1 MHQAILILLLGVLA
15 SCQSTH
21 DGFGYRKKLHPADV
35 RNWQADLINHDEP
48 GWDRLGLWRR
58 LEGSPPSYVP
68 KDMPSHA
75 AMDDAHGTWVVDA
88 ADQSRFYVPKG
99 GTPHYSEA
107 VLKAE
112 AGKVTNQVSK
122 SRNRVGNAL
131 GMLICWPIATSLE
144 FFSAGA
150 QNLR

>member
-1 MHQAILILLLGVLA
+1 MNKGILILLLGAVT

-35 RNWQADLINHDEP
+35 RHWQADLINHDEP

-68 KDMPSHA
+68 KDLPRHA
-75 AMDDAHGTWVVDA
+75 PVDHAHGTWIVDA

-99 GTPHYSEA
+99 GTPHYSEG
-107 VLKAE
+107 VLRAE
-112 AGKVTNQVSK
+112 ADKVTNKVSK
-122 SRNRVGNAL
+122 YHNRIGNAL
-131 GMLICWPIATSLE
+131 GMLICWPIVTSLTFIQE
-144 FFSAGA
+144 GA
-150 QNLR
+150 RNM